1 MSSRRIDFGE
11 YLHDLRTTNCYSQK
25 KVADKLGI
33 DISLLSKIE
42 YGERQLQSHM
52 IAPLAELFKIDYK
65 SIQIQFINHRILEE
79 FGNEPF
85 IEEAVSQFLNERI
98 K

>member
-1 MSSRRIDFGE
+1 
-11 YLHDLRTTNCYSQK
+11 
-25 KVADKLGI
+25 
-33 DISLLSKIE
+33 
-42 YGERQLQSHM
+42 M
-52 IAPLAELFKIDYK
+52 IAPLAELFKIGYK

-85 IEEAVSQFLNERI
+85 IEEAVSQFFNERI

>member
-1 MSSRRIDFGE
+1 MSSGRIDFGE
-11 YLHDLRTTNCYSQK
+11 YLHELRTTNGYSQK

-42 YGERQLQSHM
+42 HGERQVQGHM
-52 IAPLAELFKIDYK
+52 LKPIADLFKLNYK
-65 SIQIQFINHRILEE
+65 EIQIQYLNQKIEDE
-79 FGNEPF
+79 YGSEPF
-85 IEEAVSQFLNERI
+85 FNESIHQLASQN